1 MKKALMVILAMVMAL
16 TIVMGSVT
24 TASAAAPA
32 KTPSLTCTI
41 TRVDVATQTIY
52 YTVSWKNLPSTMAV
66 SGFVVNFN
74 YYFGGVQDNY
84 YIATSSKSFSKSR
97 TSYTSPEMS
106 AVRHPL
112 GHTFQSG
119 DDIQGTLDLYD
130 SADNLILPD
139 HTYFYYRVP

>member
-1 MKKALMVILAMVMAL
+1 MVILALVMAV
-16 TIVMGSVT
+16 TMVIGSVT

-52 YTVSWKNLPSTMAV
+52 YTVSWKNLPPTMAV

-84 YIATSSKSFSKSR
+84 YIATSSKSFSKAK

-106 AVRHPL
+106 AVRPL
-112 GHTFQSG
+112 IFHAFNSG
-119 DDIQGTLDLYD
+119 DCIQGTLELLD
-130 SADNLILPD
+130 AVENPILPNPY
-139 HTYFYYRVP
+139 YFNYVVP